1 MEIAKFFVNFTLG
14 LYIGPQ
20 YLPNSNIY
28 LLLNDK
34 KLKSTMRIFCLL
46 FNDKN
51 INIKYLEKYFH
62 ETINKTA
69 LNINSISLS
78 WLHGNDKPIKYFT
91 STVEKMIKLNHN
103 REVKKFFIDLI
114 DSQLVKLNR

>member
-1 MEIAKFFVNFTLG
+1 
-14 LYIGPQ
+14 
-20 YLPNSNIY
+20 
-28 LLLNDK
+28 
-34 KLKSTMRIFCLL
+34 MRIFCLL